1 MKNPFCVG
9 VDILCKILYNPESV
23 NQLKAKNRKY
33 YKQTTTKEQKTHP
46 IGEKS

>member
-1 MKNPFCVG
+1 MEKNLIF
-9 VDILCKILYNPESV
+9 VDRLCKKLYNPESV

-33 YKQTTTKEQKTHP
+33 YKQTTTKEQKNHP

>member
-1 MKNPFCVG
+1 MMT
-9 VDILCKILYNPESV
+9 KINKLLIYPESV

-33 YKQTTTKEQKTHP
+33 YKQATTKEQKTHP